1 MTRQRCGTLPVL
13 AFAALEG
20 GLSAFEGV
28 DMQVIRRKSE
38 ALSELFIELVESF
51 GADFG
56 AVLASPRSAAQRG
69 SHVSFAHQDGY
80 ALMQQLISRGIIGD
94 FRAPNLLRFGFT
106 PLYLRYVDVWDAAQG
121 LREELQRWR
130 TVGPSAV
137 VRQSVT

>member
-1 MTRQRCGTLPVL
+1 
-13 AFAALEG
+13 
-20 GLSAFEGV
+20 
-28 DMQVIRRKSE
+28 
-38 ALSELFIELVESF
+38 
-51 GADFG
+51 
-56 AVLASPRSAAQRG
+56 
-69 SHVSFAHQDGY
+69 
-80 ALMQQLISRGIIGD
+80 MQQLISRGIIGD